1 VNQGNSHWGK
11 MIGSQKPNR
20 IMDIQKAACSEDF
33 QDYLDQAA
41 MGAQEGGQS
50 LILRIQAKDVNP

>member
-33 QDYLDQAA
+33 QDYLDQVA

-50 LILRIQAKDVNP
+50 LILR